1 MPKEPPKRDLC
12 EQMETQVWGLRIG
25 TGTRESKNLEVQQT
39 VVIESRRVK
48 DSTQRQDAEIRGGE
62 KVTETDMF
70 REDGGGAEM
79 SRPPG
84 SECRAGVTAAKGPFT
99 GVC

>member
-1 MPKEPPKRDLC
+1 M
-12 EQMETQVWGLRIG
+12 
-25 TGTRESKNLEVQQT
+25 
-39 VVIESRRVK
+39 K